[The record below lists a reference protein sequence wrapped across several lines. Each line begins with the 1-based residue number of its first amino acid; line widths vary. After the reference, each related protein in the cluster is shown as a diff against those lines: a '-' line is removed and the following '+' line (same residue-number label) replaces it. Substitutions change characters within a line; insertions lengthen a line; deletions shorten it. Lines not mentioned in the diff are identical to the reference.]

1 MSENIKELDRQIKEA
16 KRAATYAL
24 SLDEK
29 VDLIRQVK
37 SLEEQRLKI
46 RKQEIL
52 GTFETEN
59 LT

>member
-1 MSENIKELDRQIKEA
+1 MSENIKELDRQIKEV

-24 SLDEK
+24 TLDEK
-29 VDLIRQVK
+29 IDLIRRVK

-52 GTFETEN
+52 RTFETEN
-59 LT
+59 PT